1 MIARCPTEQLVR
13 KLVPLIPPPFANLT
27 RFHGVFA
34 PRAKLRER
42 VVAQVKVRTSSAT
55 SSASAK
61 CQATNEAKE
70 GSILDVLPK
79 RKRKTKQD
87 KRYRLDWASLL
98 SRIFAIDVM
107 TCAQCKGKL
116 RIVAKVDNPDAV
128 AAMLRHLGLDQD
140 PNPDPTTVAYEC
152 SPQLELAFD
161 FGA

>member
-1 MIARCPTEQLVR
+1 MPSGTFAYELKRPLNDGRKTLVWTGERLVR

-42 VVAQVKVRTSSAT
+42 VVAQVRVRTLT
-55 SSASAK
+55 PSAK

-70 GSILDVLPK
+70 GSIIDVLPK
-79 RKRKTKQD
+79 RKRKTKKD

-107 TCAQCKGKL
+107 T
-116 RIVAKVDNPDAV
+116 RHAV
-128 AAMLRHLGLDQD
+128 QRQTSHCG
-140 PNPDPTTVAYEC
+140 
-152 SPQLELAFD
+152 
-161 FGA
+161 